1 MEAVG
6 DKLSPECSPGISEG
20 LAAWPWGLGS
30 CLRSGKAPKAS
41 RLGPCFIPSL
51 PALHPPRVLG
61 DVISPALRG
70 RGHPSS
76 ADNAES

>member
-1 MEAVG
+1 MEEVG
-6 DKLSPECSPGISEG
+6 YKLSPECSTGILGG
-20 LAAWPWGLGS
+20 LAAWPWGLS
-30 CLRSGKAPKAS
+30 SGKAHKAS
-41 RLGPCFIPSL
+41 RLGQCFIPSL
-51 PALHPPRVLG
+51 SALHPPRVLG